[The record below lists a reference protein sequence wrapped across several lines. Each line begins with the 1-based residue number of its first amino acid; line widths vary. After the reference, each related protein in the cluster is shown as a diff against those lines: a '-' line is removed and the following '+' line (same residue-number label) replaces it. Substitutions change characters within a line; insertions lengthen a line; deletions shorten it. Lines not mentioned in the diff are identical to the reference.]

1 MSLYLD
7 TSVIVALLTI
17 DPLTARADEFIV
29 RMREPLLVSDLAA
42 AEFAS
47 AIARRVRTREIS
59 ADQARSDLS
68 DFDLWSFRSA
78 QLIEVDASDVATATA
93 FLRRL
98 DLALLAPDA
107 IHIAAARR
115 LDATLVTFDRQ
126 MADSARAIGTA
137 LVVL

>member
-1 MSLYLD
+1 MSFYLD

-17 DPLTARADEFIV
+17 DPLTARADEFII

-47 AIARRVRTREIS
+47 AIARRARTREIS
-59 ADQARSDLS
+59 FDQARSDLS
-68 DFDLWSFRSA
+68 DFDVWSLRSA
-78 QLIEVDASDVATATA
+78 QRVEVDASDIATATA

-115 LDATLVTFDRQ
+115 LDTALVTFDRQ
-126 MADSARAIGTA
+126 MADSARALGTA
-137 LVVL
+137 FVGL